1 MCAERIARPDPRAAL
16 GKAVAALKVFPLH
29 GVVILPGTPAPFHV
43 FEPRYKS
50 LVGEALRGDRIVA
63 VPSLFGKSDAHAL
76 RPPLRA
82 VCGAGIIEA
91 EERYPDG
98 RYDIVVRGLARV
110 RLIEELP
117 HSKMYREFRAEVLE
131 ERLPPGGARA
141 LADEIEALRQIVYE
155 LSTKLPGESGAPQL
169 AEAVAQMKDPSAIVD
184 LVAAAAV
191 SDAEARQEVLEE
203 LDVARRLEMV
213 LEEVAGVVLV
223 LSRGK
228 RGKKP
233 SA

>member
-1 MCAERIARPDPRAAL
+1 MCAERFAPADPRTAL
-16 GKAVAALKVFPLH
+16 RKAVAALKVFPLH
-29 GVVILPGTPAPFHV
+29 GAVILPGTPAPFHV
-43 FEPRYKS
+43 FEPRYEA
-50 LVGEALRGDRIVA
+50 LVAEALRGDRIVA
-63 VPSLFGKSDAHAL
+63 VPSLLVKSDAHAL
-76 RPPLRA
+76 RPSLRA

-110 RLIEELP
+110 RLVEELP
-117 HSKMYREFRAEVLE
+117 RPSLYREFRAEVLE
-131 ERLPPGGARA
+131 DRLPRGGAGA
-141 LADEIEALRQIVYE
+141 LADELEALRQIVYE
-155 LSTKLPGESGAPQL
+155 LSTKLPAESGAPEL

-191 SDAEARQEVLEE
+191 SDAGDRQRVLEE
-203 LDVARRLEMV
+203 LDVARRIEMV

-228 RGKKP
+228 KGRKP